1 MLEIFDEYSWT
12 KERKILTH
20 DRHKVQ
26 GLKNISHYCVSSSMD
41 PVPVH
46 FHSHLLEI
54 FFMVKGTRCQQ
65 VQVEGEIFTYHIKG
79 NQGFVLYPPELHS
92 TGNQLLSPCEYYAF
106 QIDLSK
112 PHDLLG
118 LNPETSNALCRRL
131 LSLPSRQMELGPSQR
146 KELVQIFNL
155 FAEQDPVST
164 MRATQYLA
172 GFLFGL
178 GQLTPIFANDTH
190 QIEEPIRRA
199 LDYLSSHITEPIRL
213 DALAD
218 AAGYSLSRFKT
229 KFKEA
234 IGITPAEYVTMQK
247 IELAKR
253 RLIESNESI
262 TELAYNLGY
271 SSSNY
276 FCSVFKK
283 LMNCSPQNYRLQ
295 YRQKSITGKRDPL

>member
-1 MLEIFDEYSWT
+1 MQEIFDDYCWT
-12 KERKILTH
+12 KQCQRLTY
-20 DRHKVQ
+20 DRHQVQ
-26 GLKNISHYCVSSSMD
+26 GLKNISHFCLSASS
-41 PVPVH
+41 PPTPVH
-46 FHSHLLEI
+46 YHSNQLEI
-54 FFMVKGTRCQQ
+54 FCMTKGTRSTQIR
-65 VQVEGEIFTYHIKG
+65 VEGEIQSYTTKG
-79 NQGFVLYPPELHS
+79 NQGLIVYPLELHGS
-92 TGNQLLSPCEYYAF
+92 SSEFQAPCEYYAF

-118 LNPETSNALCRRL
+118 LNRKTSAELHRQLLC
-131 LSLPSRQMELGPSQR
+131 LPSRQIELSASHQR
-146 KELVQIFNL
+146 EIIRIFNL
-155 FAEQDPVST
+155 YAQQTPLAT

-178 GQLTPIFANDTH
+178 CELTPIFGNDTH

-199 LDYLSSHITEPIRL
+199 LDYLSAHITENIRL

-234 IGITPAEYVTMQK
+234 VGITPAEYVTMQK

-253 RLIESNESI
+253 RLIEGDESI
-262 TELAYNLGY
+262 TELAYSLGY

-295 YRQKSITGKRDPL
+295 YRNKNRRENT

>member
-12 KERKILTH
+12 KERKILTY

-26 GLKNISHYCVSSSMD
+26 GLKNISHFCVSAST
-41 PVPVH
+41 PPIPVH

-54 FFMVKGTRCQQ
+54 FFMMKGTRFQQ
-65 VQVEGEIFTYHIKG
+65 VQAEGEIRSYHTKG
-79 NQGFVLYPPELHS
+79 NQGFVVYPPELHS
-92 TGNQLLSPCEYYAF
+92 SGNQLQSPCEYYAF

-118 LNPETSNALCRRL
+118 LNRETSTALCHLL
-131 LSLPSRQMELGPSQR
+131 LSLPSRHLELGPSQR
-146 KELVQIFNL
+146 RELVQIFNL
-155 FAEQDPVST
+155 YAQQTPVSI

-178 GQLTPIFANDTH
+178 SELTPIFGNDTH
-190 QIEEPIRRA
+190 QIDEPIRRS
-199 LDYLSSHITEPIRL
+199 LDYLNAHITENIRL

-234 IGITPAEYVTMQK
+234 VGITPAEYVTMQK

-253 RLIESNESI
+253 RLIESDESI

-283 LMNCSPQNYRLQ
+283 LMNCSPQNYRMQ
-295 YRQKSITGKRDPL
+295 YRNKNRRETT